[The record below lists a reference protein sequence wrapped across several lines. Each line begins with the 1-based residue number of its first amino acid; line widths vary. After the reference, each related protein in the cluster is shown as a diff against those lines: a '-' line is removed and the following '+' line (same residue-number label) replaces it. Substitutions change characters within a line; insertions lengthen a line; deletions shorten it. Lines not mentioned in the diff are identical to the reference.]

1 MGRGRDHGE
10 NKKLPKEVW
19 RDVVNRSTE
28 KALFLCKDI
37 APSMHNIAIFKVYK
51 FLFGGF
57 YELLAVTANIT
68 HTHTREEWVPSCLSE
83 GFGTS
88 KS

>member
-1 MGRGRDHGE
+1 
-10 NKKLPKEVW
+10 
-19 RDVVNRSTE
+19 
-28 KALFLCKDI
+28 
-37 APSMHNIAIFKVYK
+37 MHNIAIFKVYK